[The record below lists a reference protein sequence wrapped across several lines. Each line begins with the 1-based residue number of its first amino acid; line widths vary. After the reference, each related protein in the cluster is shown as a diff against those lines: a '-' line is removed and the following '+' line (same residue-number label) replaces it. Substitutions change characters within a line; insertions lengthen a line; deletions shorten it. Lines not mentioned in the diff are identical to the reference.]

1 MTAGNTATQEGAW
14 IRRRE
19 KNRRVYHT
27 RPSSMSVYITGDS
40 NPMVKVKASWQRQRL
55 AKVGTQLKPFMRRDE
70 L

>member
-1 MTAGNTATQEGAW
+1 
-14 IRRRE
+14 
-19 KNRRVYHT
+19 
-27 RPSSMSVYITGDS
+27 MSVYITGDS